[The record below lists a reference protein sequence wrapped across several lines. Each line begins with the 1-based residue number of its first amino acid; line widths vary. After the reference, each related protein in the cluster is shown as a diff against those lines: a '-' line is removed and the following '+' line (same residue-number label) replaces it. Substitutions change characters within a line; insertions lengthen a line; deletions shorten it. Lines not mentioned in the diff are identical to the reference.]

1 MKNLILLTETRHSL
15 PCMTNN
21 NDHDDDIVSIIR
33 NPMADQEDEEFADND
48 SPVAFH
54 YILSASGNLSAIS
67 SNDRILWSM
76 HLDDFISQNSDVNV
90 PSKEDRRMNEWFHL
104 SYEETG
110 DHLITLSKSGAII
123 CVSTDGSN
131 AELIGCFDYG
141 IDCASWSADGEL
153 LALVTFQ
160 PITHEQDDNGIQKE
174 EGDIQSSSRIP
185 VLMTMNTQF
194 EILSEVNLPP
204 HISGEKVSICW
215 NHKTDNQVVAIST
228 LDCQDKIRKIRIFK
242 GESLEHVAT
251 SRTEDGSGK
260 MIPNILAHADI
271 SWAGTNTSNLLA
283 CIQRKG
289 RAGRNVVFL
298 EPNGLQHGGFKLEH
312 RLDHEEVV
320 RLDWNCESDLLAVT
334 LLGGADALDGSEQYG
349 KVQFYHRNNYHWYLK
364 YETCLKQGTKVSHVV
379 FDNIKGY
386 DVSICLQKSND
397 KFTPPQEWRHYKF
410 CWDVSTTSQ
419 DGVAA
424 VIDGSNVN
432 LTMFCKAM
440 IPPPMY
446 ASRLTMGCAVIG
458 VSHVPHHHSHLKC
471 HGIDLVAQMSDGSIA
486 LCDVSGMSKTSDDV
500 GNGASIIATVDLSKE
515 LNNLDNPS
523 VEPVDSTC
531 FRQFTVVD
539 GKVDGDDIFVQILC
553 VACPEVLSNGQGLSR
568 RCDELVQLT
577 VKVSTGQDVIQ
588 ASVVQCNR
596 IVLEGKVLRMVNW
609 LNEIDRE
616 DEYNTMSRSHA
627 IFELVDGSLFEYSL
641 DLDGNTAGTI
651 IPCEA
656 EPMLLEPCPWIT
668 GLRSVE
674 DQKLIIGLSSRFRLY
689 LGERQLCNASSSFFL
704 SPSHGFLGY
713 VTLGSRCQLRFLPLK
728 VLLDFDP
735 LMGSDAD
742 ADTLSD
748 GYEPRN
754 VERGSVLVSILPEK
768 PQVVLQLP
776 RGNLEGVSPR
786 ALVLPHIMSL
796 IHNDQYHL
804 ALDMM
809 RRQKVD
815 MNLIVDMDP
824 AKYLKGGGLRK
835 LVGQVTAIDHLNLF
849 LASLQDYDVTQW
861 KYRIPSWLFSRDET
875 EMNIESRKSIDFS
888 TKVNQVCTTIRNEM
902 MQMQSDGSCSPD
914 HFFLPI
920 LSTFAKQNP
929 PQLQNALELIKEDAI
944 LTVSKNSQSKL
955 KSILLSD
962 HAQSSITYLAFLADY
977 ELLFDTALGMYDFD
991 LAKAVARNSQ
1001 MDPKVYLPMLKRL
1014 RNLPPYEAKY
1024 EVDVKL
1030 KRYES
1035 ALRNLYQL
1043 GVPEF
1048 DSGNTAEFS
1057 ENHFDKCKNFI
1068 QEHKLY
1074 QLGLELFIGYP
1085 KWHRQIMLLLAE
1097 YLLVETKS
1105 ELSLAIFLSAKP
1117 PCLEGARR
1125 AARMCGDYK
1134 TFFSCFDSIDTQ
1146 SEDFHTL
1153 AHEVAHEVADG
1164 RGGVL
1169 SKRESFAAGAK
1180 ILTDYC
1186 NDVEGAVDMLIS
1198 AQMWFEAR
1206 RLARL
1211 HGEAEIEKHIV
1222 DSALAYAKT
1231 CLLDF
1236 ESKAEAFVEANKR
1249 YAEVLVI
1256 RRKARIEGFAPGEE
1270 EKDETGS
1277 LFSMASNASNTS
1289 IRSSMSTSSVGS
1301 VTSMSSVISAG
1312 AASTFHLINNEASIR
1327 HKSKF
1332 NNIGQKKK
1340 KKKTS
1345 RKERL
1350 GLKPGTEEELI
1361 SLQSRLKENVADQEL
1376 SDIVSETIRFLSQV
1390 GKVSVAMEVYNGYES
1405 FKTLVDQNQRER
1417 IEKDD
1422 QTFQEEQQK
1431 ARRDGQF
1438 YERVTL
1444 DCEAEINSLRCT
1456 DLPKLIHDLFEYRID
1471 Y

>member
-1 MKNLILLTETRHSL
+1 
-15 PCMTNN
+15 
-21 NDHDDDIVSIIR
+21 
-33 NPMADQEDEEFADND
+33 MADQEDEDFSDESSA
-48 SPVAFH
+48 VAFH
-54 YILSASGNLSAIS
+54 YVLSASGSLSAIS
-67 SNDRILWSM
+67 SSDRILWSVP
-76 HLDDFISQNSDVNV
+76 LDYVVRNNSQIPFESRSRD
-90 PSKEDRRMNEWFHL
+90 WFHL
-104 SYEETG
+104 FYEENE
-110 DHLITLSKSGAII
+110 DRLIALSKSGAIV
-123 CVSTDGSN
+123 CLSTHGSD

-141 IDCASWSADGEL
+141 IDSAAWSTDGEL

-160 PITHEQDDNGIQKE
+160 PVPHDD
-174 EGDIQSSSRIP
+174 SSENEDNTSIP

-204 HISGEKVSICW
+204 HVTGEKVSLCW
-215 NHKTDNQVVAIST
+215 NQKTDHALVAIST
-228 LDCQDKIRKIRIFK
+228 CDSQDNVRKLRIFQ
-242 GESLEHVAT
+242 GGSLEHVAT

-260 MIPNILAHADI
+260 MIPNLLAHSDI
-271 SWAGTNTSNLLA
+271 SWAGANTSHLLA
-283 CIQRKG
+283 CVQRKG

-312 RLDHEEVV
+312 RLDHEEIVG
-320 RLDWNCESDLLAVT
+320 LDWNAESDLLAVT
-334 LLGGADALDGSEQYG
+334 LVGDGGLQYG
-349 KVQFYHRNNYHWYLK
+349 KIQFYHRSNYHWYLK
-364 YETCLKQGTKVSHVV
+364 YEICLKPGTKVSYVT
-379 FDNIKGY
+379 FDRIKGY
-386 DVSICLQKSND
+386 DVSICLEKSSEHGLA
-397 KFTPPQEWRHYKF
+397 PQEWRHYRF

-424 VIDGSNVN
+424 VIDGNNVN
-432 LTMFCKAM
+432 FTLFQSAM

-446 ASRLTMGCAVIG
+446 ASRLDMGCSVNAVTHI
-458 VSHVPHHHSHLKC
+458 PHHLK
-471 HGIDLVAQMSDGSIA
+471 IDGFIDALCQMSDGSIA
-486 LCDVSGMSKTSDDV
+486 LCNVAGSSKKSNDGKGPSIVAKVDFSNTDD
-500 GNGASIIATVDLSKE
+500 
-515 LNNLDNPS
+515 PS
-523 VEPVDSTC
+523 VEAVDSSC

-539 GKVDGDDIFVQILC
+539 GKKDGDDFILQMLC
-553 VACPEVLSNGQGLSR
+553 VACPEALSPSQGPSR
-568 RCDELVQLT
+568 RYDELVEFT
-577 VKVSTGQDVIQ
+577 VKVTVGQDAIQ
-588 ASVVQCNR
+588 SNVLQSNR
-596 IVLEGKVLRMVNW
+596 IVLEGKVLRLVNW
-609 LNEIDRE
+609 LNATDRE
-616 DEYNTMSRSHA
+616 DECLYKSSSDA
-627 IFELVDGSLFEYSL
+627 IIELVDGSLFEYTKGVDAEGSVL
-641 DLDGNTAGTI
+641 
-651 IPCEA
+651 PCEV

-668 GLRSVE
+668 GFGSAE
-674 DQKLIIGLSSRFRLY
+674 GQKLVIGLSSRFRLY

-704 SPSHGFLGY
+704 SPHHGFLGY

-735 LMGSDAD
+735 LMGSDTD

-824 AKYLKGGGLRK
+824 VNCLKGGRLRK
-835 LVGQVTAIDHLNLF
+835 LVGQVKAIDHLNLF

-861 KYRIPSWLFSRDET
+861 KYQIPPWLFSPDQTET
-875 EMNIESRKSIDFS
+875 DSETRKSFDFS
-888 TKVNQVCTTIRNEM
+888 TKVNQVCTTIRHEM
-902 MQMQSDGSCSPD
+902 MQMQRDGSCSTD

-944 LTVSKNSQSKL
+944 STASKNPQSKL
-955 KSILLSD
+955 KSILLTD
-962 HAQSSITYLAFLADY
+962 HVQSSITYLAFLADY

-1001 MDPKVYLPMLKRL
+1001 MDPKAYLPMLKRL
-1014 RNLPPYEAKY
+1014 RNLPPFEAKY

-1035 ALRNLYQL
+1035 ALRHLYQM

-1048 DSGNTAEFS
+1048 DSGNLGAEFS
-1057 ENHFDKCKNFI
+1057 ETHFDKCKQFI

-1085 KWHRQIMLLLAE
+1085 AWHRQIILLLAE
-1097 YLLVETKS
+1097 NLLVEAKS
-1105 ELSLAIFLSAKP
+1105 DLSLAIFLSAKP
-1117 PCLEGARR
+1117 PCFEGARR

-1134 TFFSCFDSIDTQ
+1134 TFFSCFDSIDVQ
-1146 SEDFHTL
+1146 SDDFISL

-1169 SKRESFAAGAK
+1169 SKRESYAAGAK

-1186 NDVEGAVDMLIS
+1186 KDVEGAVDMLIT

-1211 HGEAEIEKHIV
+1211 HADTDMEKHII
-1222 DSALAYAKT
+1222 DSTLAYART

-1236 ESKAEAFVEANKR
+1236 ESKADAFVEANKR
-1249 YAEVLVI
+1249 YAEVVVI
-1256 RRKARIEGFAPGEE
+1256 RRKARLEGFVAGEE
-1270 EKDETGS
+1270 EKEETGS

-1289 IRSSMSTSSVGS
+1289 VRSSMSTSSVGS
-1301 VTSMSSVISAG
+1301 VSSISSVITAG
-1312 AASTFHLINNEASIR
+1312 GASTFHLINNEASIL

-1332 NNIGQKKK
+1332 NNIGRKKK
-1340 KKKTS
+1340 KKKTT

-1350 GLKPGTEEELI
+1350 GLKPGTEEELQ
-1361 SLQSRLKENVADQEL
+1361 SLVSKLKESVADQEL

-1390 GKVSVAMEVYNGYES
+1390 GETAVAMEVYKAYEL
-1405 FKTLVDQNQRER
+1405 FKALVDQNQCER
-1417 IEKDD
+1417 VEKDV
-1422 QTFQEEQQK
+1422 QTFKEEEQT
-1431 ARRDGQF
+1431 ARREGHF
-1438 YERVTL
+1438 YEKVTL
-1444 DCEAEINSLRCT
+1444 ECEAEINRLRCS
-1456 DLPKLIHDLFEYRID
+1456 DLPNLIHDFFVYRID